1 MKPGKII
8 FIVFIIF
15 AVILA
20 INLYNISTSTEL
32 TDFSSLSTNDTKNLQ
47 VRAVIARE
55 LPMDIR
61 TSGGSSFSVRDLN
74 GKLYSVKVEGE
85 VPDDFHT
92 GKIAVMLGH
101 LHADHFHAASVIAV
115 E

>member
-8 FIVFIIF
+8 FIIFVIF

-20 INLYNISTSTEL
+20 VNLFQISTSTEL
-32 TDFSSLSTNDTKNLQ
+32 TDFSTLSTNDNKNLT

-61 TSGGSSFSVRDLN
+61 TTGGSSFSVRDIN

-85 VPDDFHT
+85 VPEDFHT
-92 GKIAVMLGH
+92 GKIAVLLGH
-101 LHADHFHAASVIAV
+101 LHADHFHAASVIGV